1 MVRTKDD
8 TPAVCNVCNT
18 DFSSAGPLRYRNLK
32 RHMENVHP
40 NHGGNSQ
47 CGDGNMLLSAG
58 RDNNINI
65 HLHINSITASDYTAL
80 LEGLNKIISDCI
92 RDKKK
97 MIPEMMHVLHTSN
110 ENVVIP
116 NKNKDEILLKTGDH
130 MVETLPIAH
139 GVNICVD
146 AFIKDGIPKV
156 EEKLDEIGVNPETSK
171 CRERMEY
178 ESKIHVDVGNE
189 FKKKLVNDN
198 PQRRRKITKTL
209 QTEDY

>member
-1 MVRTKDD
+1 MCTTCKASFDHLGDNRHW
-8 TPAVCNVCNT
+8 A
-18 DFSSAGPLRYRNLK
+18 LR
-32 RHMENVHP
+32 RHQCSCGKSNGVHP
-40 NHGGNSQ
+40 QFVETINNNSH
-47 CGDGNMLLSAG
+47 
-58 RDNNINI
+58 NINI
-65 HLHINSITASDYTAL
+65 NLHINSISSSDYTAL

-92 RDKKK
+92 QSKKK

-139 GVNICVD
+139 GVKICVD
-146 AFIKDGIPKV
+146 AFLKDGIPKV

-178 ESKIHVDVGNE
+178 ESKIHAEVGNE

-198 PQRRRKITKTL
+198 PQRRRKTTKTL
-209 QTEDY
+209 QTE